1 MIPFNVPPVVG
12 TETKYIQKA
21 IENHKISGDGEFTK
35 KCTEWLE
42 EKYNPSKALL
52 TTSGTSALEMAA
64 ILCEIKPGDEVIL
77 PSFTFCS
84 TANCFVQRG
93 ATLVFVDV
101 RKDTM
106 NIDEK
111 KIEKAI
117 TPKTKVICV
126 VHYAGVACEMDEIM
140 EIARKHRIL
149 VVEDAAQAICSSYK
163 GRPLG
168 TIGDFGCLSFH
179 ETKNFSM
186 GEGGAIIINHD
197 KDFNMAEII
206 REKGTDRSL
215 FFRGIVDKYTWREYG
230 SSYLPSD
237 MNAAYL
243 WAQLEQADK
252 LQNFRMSVWKKYDD
266 SFKEIAKAGKVVLPF
281 VPAECVHNAHMYYL
295 ITKNF
300 SERTELIKFLKER
313 EISAVFHY
321 IPLHSAPA
329 GIKFGRFDGKDEVTT
344 EYSERLVR
352 LPFYYGLSESE
363 QNKVI
368 EAVLDF
374 YSKS

>member
-281 VPAECVHNAHMYYL
+281 VPAECVHNAHRYYL

-352 LPFYYGLSESE
+352 LPFYYGLSESD